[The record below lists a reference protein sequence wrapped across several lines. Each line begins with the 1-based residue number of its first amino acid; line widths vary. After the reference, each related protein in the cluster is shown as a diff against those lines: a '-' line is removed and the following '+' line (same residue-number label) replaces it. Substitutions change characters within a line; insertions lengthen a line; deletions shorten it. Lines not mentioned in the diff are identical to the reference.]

1 MVIFQAYNLRLK
13 CWREV
18 EMVEYVGGPNGIKS
32 EYAIWG
38 YPPNSNE
45 HTLLV
50 FAPNGKVIT
59 DSQVAEKYARQLE
72 EIGCT
77 GVTVQKI
84 TYY

>member
-1 MVIFQAYNLRLK
+1 
-13 CWREV
+13 
-18 EMVEYVGGPNGIKS
+18 MVEYIDSPNGVKS

-45 HTLLV
+45 HTLLL

-59 DSQVAEKYARQLE
+59 DIQVAEKYAKQLE
-72 EIGCT
+72 ESHGCT
-77 GVTVQKI
+77 GVTIQKL